1 MIPKIVPPLSGSTIL
16 VTRPAAQAESLCL
29 HIERYGGM
37 PIRFP
42 TIAIERITAA
52 VADVCDLAVF
62 VSANAVQ
69 YGAHLLAPNASM
81 RVAAIGKA
89 TAAALREAKM
99 QVDYVPESGFTSEAL
114 LAHPDLKLAPGMR
127 ALIMRG
133 EGGRE
138 LLQQSFERAGL
149 TVQTREVYRRILPP
163 IDIARRDAIEA
174 GWAEEGVDMV
184 ILTSVTT
191 LQHLLELLSDRGRAL
206 LKNANL
212 LVISDRIGEVA
223 SAAGLRGEI
232 IVAAGADD
240 DSILGALA
248 RWRMR
253 ARE

>member
-16 VTRPAAQAESLCL
+16 VTRPTAQAESLCL
-29 HIERYGGM
+29 QIQRYGGT

-42 TIAIERITAA
+42 TITIEPITAA

-89 TAAALREAKM
+89 TAAALREAKV

-114 LAHPDLKLAPGMR
+114 LAHPDLKLEPGMR

-149 TVQTREVYRRILPP
+149 SVQTREVYRRVLPQ

-174 GWAEEGVDMV
+174 GWAEEGVDIV

-212 LVISDRIGEVA
+212 LVISDRIGEAA

-232 IVAAGADD
+232 IIAAGADD
-240 DSILGALA
+240 DSILGGLA